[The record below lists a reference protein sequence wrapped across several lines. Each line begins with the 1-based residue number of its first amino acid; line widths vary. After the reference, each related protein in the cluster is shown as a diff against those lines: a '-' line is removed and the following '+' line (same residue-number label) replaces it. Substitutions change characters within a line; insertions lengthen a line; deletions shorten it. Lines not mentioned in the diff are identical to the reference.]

1 MPGME
6 GGARGGRGSGTGRA
20 RERIYDAVSLALLA
34 WPATGGMWL
43 MGSTRTWGF
52 APGLA
57 LSFIGILLV
66 AARPLAFP
74 GTARWRLPP
83 GLIILAALAGYAAVQ
98 AGFVEVP
105 AAARWEALRW
115 ASLAGAAFAWTQAAG
130 REHRWKWLLAALLMA
145 AALNGL
151 YAIVQHANG
160 SRMVLWAVRAEQYGM
175 RASGTYLCPNHLA
188 NALAM
193 LVPVS
198 VALLGL
204 KEAGFPLRAMT
215 AYFLAIAAPVMYWTQ
230 SRSGWLGMA
239 GGLCATLLLL
249 AWRRSRAWFFA
260 ALVALP
266 LAAAA
271 LGWTAWKTLPGVRER
286 IGPVLE
292 NPEKAGGIRMQMW
305 RDAPA
310 MIRDRPIW
318 GFGGGSFVWAYP
330 PYQRNVRQHLEWDY
344 LHNDHLQLLLEHGAA
359 GAGLALGGLLAC
371 GWGLVRGVLK
381 ARSRAG
387 AHLLAGAAGALVASL
402 LHAIF
407 DFNFH
412 IFPNPHVLVW
422 VGGVAWGTHY
432 ALERGL
438 EPAAGWRRAA
448 RQGIAAGLGAACLAG
463 AWLAIAGGTS
473 YWKNLRAE
481 MAREALEWDGVE
493 ELYRSAAQWD
503 PLNWQP
509 HLGLGKLKS
518 TQALWYRDPDEEA
531 EKAEKS
537 RLSAEAIDH
546 YRRALEL
553 NPFEMAAEYGL
564 ARSLQAVG
572 DSEGA
577 LEHYRRAAAFQRRH
591 VFYREQLGIQL
602 RRMGRDEEALETF
615 RQNVAD
621 GVGGEASRL
630 NVRALEKRLAEAAR
644 QEPASDSS
652 GGMP

>member
-1 MPGME
+1 MGS
-6 GGARGGRGSGTGRA
+6 ARA
-20 RERIYDAVSLALLA
+20 LERIYDAAALAMLA

-43 MGSTRTWGF
+43 LGSTRTWGF

-57 LSFIGILLV
+57 LSFLGIVLV

-74 GTARWRLPP
+74 GTARWRMPP
-83 GLIILAALAGYAAVQ
+83 GLIFLAGLAAYAALQ
-98 AGFVEVP
+98 AQHVEVP

-115 ASLAGAAFAWTQAAG
+115 ASLAGAAFAWTQASG
-130 REHRWKWLLAALLMA
+130 REHRWKWLLAALLLA

-188 NALAM
+188 NVLAM
-193 LVPVS
+193 LVPIS

-204 KEAGFPLRAMT
+204 KEAGFPLRTMS
-215 AYFLAIAAPVMYWTQ
+215 AYFLAIAAPVLYWTQ

-260 ALVALP
+260 AMVGLP
-266 LAAAA
+266 LAAGI

-310 MIRDRPIW
+310 MIRDRPVW
-318 GFGGGSFVWAYP
+318 GFGGGSFVWTYP
-330 PYQRNVRQHLEWDY
+330 PYQKHVREHLEWDY
-344 LHNDHLQLLLEHGAA
+344 LHNDHLQLLLEHGAV
-359 GAGLALGGLLAC
+359 GAGLALAGLLAC
-371 GWGLVRGVLK
+371 GWGLARGVLR
-381 ARSRAG
+381 ARTRAG
-387 AHLLAGAAGALVASL
+387 AHLLAGAGGALVGSL
-402 LHAIF
+402 LHAFF

-422 VGGVAWGTHY
+422 AGGVAWGTYY
-432 ALERGL
+432 ALERGV
-438 EPAAGWRRAA
+438 EPAVGWRRKA
-448 RQGIAAGLGAACLAG
+448 RMGVAAGLCASSLLG
-463 AWLAIAGGTS
+463 AWLAISGGMS

-493 ELYRSAAQWD
+493 EQYRSAAEWD
-503 PLNWQP
+503 SWNWQP

-518 TQALWYRDPDEEA
+518 TQALWYRDPDEEK
-531 EKAEKS
+531 EKEGKR
-537 RLSAEAIDH
+537 RLSAEAIAH

-553 NPFEMAAEYGL
+553 NPFEMAAEHGL
-564 ARSLQAVG
+564 ARSLQATG

-577 LEHYRRAAAFQRRH
+577 LEHYRRAAEFQRRH

-602 RRMGRDEEALETF
+602 RRMGREEEALEAF
-615 RQNVAD
+615 RKNVED
-621 GVGGEASRL
+621 GVAGEASLL
-630 NVRALEKRLAEAAR
+630 NVRALERKLAR
-644 QEPASDSS
+644 QAAEEEAGASEGLSQ
-652 GGMP
+652 P